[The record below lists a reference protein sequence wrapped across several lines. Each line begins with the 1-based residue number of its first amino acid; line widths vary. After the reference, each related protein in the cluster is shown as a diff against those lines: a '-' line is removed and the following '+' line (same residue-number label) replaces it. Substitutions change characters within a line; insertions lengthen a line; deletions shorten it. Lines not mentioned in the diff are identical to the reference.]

1 MIKQNI
7 KLKSISKLE
16 NKVLFINN
24 PNIGVIDIETYL
36 SKDNTNKVYAL
47 GFKTVLDSKPI
58 IYYINKEDLDSSKIV
73 LSMVNELLRF
83 KYNKITFY
91 CHNLGGYDIVFIL
104 YRYNDINEDKY
115 KISCILRD
123 DKIIKLT
130 ISKDKHSFTILDSYC
145 ILTDSLSRLGKNFE
159 VETIKSIFPYKFANE
174 DLLFYKGKTPTINFY
189 ENISKEEYNK
199 IYSNN

>member
-83 KYNKITFY
+83 KYNKI
-91 CHNLGGYDIVFIL
+91 HFIA
-104 YRYNDINEDKY
+104 
-115 KISCILRD
+115 
-123 DKIIKLT
+123 II
-130 ISKDKHSFTILDSYC
+130 
-145 ILTDSLSRLGKNFE
+145 
-159 VETIKSIFPYKFANE
+159 
-174 DLLFYKGKTPTINFY
+174 
-189 ENISKEEYNK
+189 
-199 IYSNN
+199 